1 MKYLPILLLLTSC
14 YTPNRCA
21 RLSVRCG
28 WTSDTVNV
36 HDSIRI
42 DRIQVDSLIHWEQLC
57 RFDTITLQR
66 DRLRVVMIPGTDGVQ
81 VQAECKDTVIRYVR
95 QQVVRS
101 EEGEKHSY
109 LWLIV
114 FLSIGIIWGKIMQ
127 KR

>member
-1 MKYLPILLLLTSC
+1 
-14 YTPNRCA
+14 
-21 RLSVRCG
+21 
-28 WTSDTVNV
+28 VNV
-36 HDSIRI
+36 HDSIMI
-42 DRIQVDSLIHWEQLC
+42 DRVQVDSLIRWEQLC
-57 RFDTITLQR
+57 QFDTITLQR
-66 DRLRVVMIPGTDGVQ
+66 DRLRVVMIPGPDGVQ

-95 QQVVRS
+95 QQVVRN